1 MCGAKNWNAIFLGK
15 EKADAEHKE
24 NTAKRL
30 VEQKTPKY
38 PHHPLLP
45 VLCTN
50 AIQALW
56 RHKA

>member
-1 MCGAKNWNAIFLGK
+1 MCGTK
-15 EKADAEHKE
+15 EKHSQ
-24 NTAKRL
+24 RL

>member
-1 MCGAKNWNAIFLGK
+1 MNHNVLGK
-15 EKADAEHKE
+15 ERTDVWHKRK
-24 NTAKRL
+24 NAAKRL

-56 RHKA
+56 RHKP